1 MDTRIVSAQEIEQLL
16 ESGVLKTVPVANTSH
31 TAH

>member
-1 MDTRIVSAQEIEQLL
+1 MDNRIPSSQEIEQLL
-16 ESGVLKTVPVANTSH
+16 ESRVLKTVPVANTRQ

>member
-1 MDTRIVSAQEIEQLL
+1 MDNRIPSSQEIEQLL
-16 ESGVLKTVPVANTSH
+16 ESGVLKTVPVANTRQ